1 VFCFTLEE
9 FLFLSGCLHALFGVQ
24 CACKTTVVLPK
35 HIAFVFFCDFLM
47 DYLATGVSLLLIMIV
62 FALAQWLPLHDASIC
77 QAIKEGKKR
86 FVFEGQEIR
95 LIPR

>member
-1 VFCFTLEE
+1 
-9 FLFLSGCLHALFGVQ
+9 
-24 CACKTTVVLPK
+24 
-35 HIAFVFFCDFLM
+35 M
-47 DYLATGVSLLLIMIV
+47 DYLATGVGLLLIMIV

-95 LIPR
+95 LIPRLAILPSCELSLFALDVVAL